1 MDDIHALEASVIRIL
16 VDSYCCSDKSIR
28 ELDLSGFPCVKELKI
43 GGFAF
48 MYVNELK
55 LDGLKELESVEIGK
69 NSFTHCKGG
78 NDNDPN
84 RHFYLKNCPK
94 IRSLKIGRFSFLD
107 YSVCMIE
114 NVPSLEVIE
123 LGDVSRDSANF
134 AEASLELR
142 SCFILNPISGRY
154 AVSQDCGHWACNNAC
169 AKTCCI

>member
-69 NSFTHCKGG
+69 NSFTRIKSGCE
-78 NDNDPN
+78 PQN
-84 RHFYLKNCPK
+84 RRFCLKNCPK
-94 IRSLKIGRFSFLD
+94 LKSLKMGRFYFSD
-107 YSVCMIE
+107 YSVCTIE
-114 NVPSLEVIE
+114 NMDALETIE
-123 LGDVSRDSANF
+123 MGELNEDSYNF
-134 AEASLELR
+134 YFASLELK
-142 SCFILNPISGRY
+142 SILIHRE
-154 AVSQDCGHWACNNAC
+154 
-169 AKTCCI
+169 

>member
-69 NSFTHCKGG
+69 NSFTQCKGG
-78 NDNDPN
+78 YDNDPN

-94 IRSLKIGRFSFLD
+94 LKSLKIGSYSFSD
-107 YSVCMIE
+107 YTVCEIE
-114 NVPSLEVIE
+114 NVPALETVEI
-123 LGDVSRDSANF
+123 GDLHEDSYNF
-134 AEASLELR
+134 AYASLELK
-142 SCFILNPISGRY
+142 SLFIHSE
-154 AVSQDCGHWACNNAC
+154 
-169 AKTCCI
+169 

>member
-69 NSFTHCKGG
+69 NSFTRIKSGCE
-78 NDNDPN
+78 PQN
-84 RHFYLKNCPK
+84 RRFCLKNCPK
-94 IRSLKIGRFSFLD
+94 LKSLKMGRFSLSD
-107 YSVCMIE
+107 YSVCSI
-114 NVPSLEVIE
+114 
-123 LGDVSRDSANF
+123 
-134 AEASLELR
+134 
-142 SCFILNPISGRY
+142 
-154 AVSQDCGHWACNNAC
+154 
-169 AKTCCI
+169 